1 MRKPTWISFLAVLL
15 CAVTLCAADI
25 SEQKLDNWHQWRGPL
40 ATGVAP
46 KGNPPTEWSTTKNVK
61 WKVAIPGRG
70 SASPIV
76 WGDRIFVLTAVKTD
90 RLAPE
95 KAASRRVDRI
105 HLAAFEQGN

>member
-1 MRKPTWISFLAVLL
+1 MTKRILFYVGAILCFTVLGL
-15 CAVTLCAADI
+15 KAAEVG
-25 SEQKLDNWHQWRGPL
+25 EQKLHNWPQWRGPL

-76 WGDRIFVLTAVKTD
+76 WGDRIIVLTAIKTD
-90 RLAPE
+90 RTAEP
-95 KAASRRVDRI
+95 KATSSTSAI
-105 HLAAFEQGN
+105 

>member
-1 MRKPTWISFLAVLL
+1 MRPRIWISSIIVFLGATSLYAVDLD
-15 CAVTLCAADI
+15 A
-25 SEQKLDNWHQWRGPL
+25 QKLDNWHQWRGPL

-76 WGDRIFVLTAVKTD
+76 WGDRIFILTAIKTD
-90 RLAPE
+90 RPAPE
-95 KAASRRVDRI
+95 
-105 HLAAFEQGN
+105 